1 MYPSIFY
8 TLKCLIFSKLL
19 KIANIGKKRYTKSLQ
34 VREFAVPL
42 LSETG
47 TRPDTKKLFDNIDSE
62 EADCDSYRFLGLY
75 AVCPYA
81 IQKRQKGLPLAPTS
95 QAKKVFNYPNY
106 AKFS

>member
-19 KIANIGKKRYTKSLQ
+19 KIDNISAKIDILRYSKSLEA
-34 VREFAVPL
+34 RKNSVPL

-47 TRPDTKKLFDNIDSE
+47 TKPDTKKLFENTESGK
-62 EADCDSYRFLGLY
+62 AGCDSYRFLGLF

-81 IQKRQKGLPLAPTS
+81 T
-95 QAKKVFNYPNY
+95 
-106 AKFS
+106 